1 MGTAVADSSDESE
14 GGGILE
20 AFRKRVREDQL
31 VRALSSVDYDAAA
44 KLALIVEAESSMA
57 RMKERQDIKRVMAE
71 QRARDEEAAKME
83 EQLEEECVM
92 AEQRGCDEEA
102 ILSEGGVP
110 SASPTDDTNIS
121 YPEAEGGME
130 FELDHADDDKSIT
143 VTTLMPTTS
152 DKSTDIKTSSS
163 NSSEE
168 EEDEE
173 VMVDDAE
180 AQVDLNEQEQD
191 FFDQHNV
198 HCQVCN
204 QPGEVLCCAT
214 CNLVFHVDCVRPKL
228 LLEDAPNDWMCAYCC
243 VDGLG
248 GKNDKKEMR
257 KATHA
262 CREMERMTREC
273 EIYVAPSDET
283 TDVDPSSSDNA
294 TLALT
299 EEGDSIYNEV
309 GPGGED
315 VIPIFRR
322 NPNRAVKTARG
333 GSVASLH
340 TSDEPTSSENES
352 TDDVDSHSTYEQVKS
367 YEQVESEDN
376 EDNYDN
382 EDDKSYKDHKD
393 DEDDEDDEDHEDHE
407 DGEDDHEDDEDD
419 DNDDDVGTFSNEVEG
434 GVPCAPHT
442 TWIKR
447 LHILNQTPTYRRT
460 DNEEN
465 EIKVLIENLIQ
476 MKSRGE
482 IGGKPCGLGTCWTYN
497 KKAIGEHRIGRMV
510 GCRNSFKVYPEIICT
525 GNAPSLSEVI
535 NAIKRTKGTKIGK
548 NVSIIE
554 VPGDVLEHCDIRPF
568 AQNAN
573 VFITSR
579 FELVCGL
586 KNENGEL
593 EMFHMGVTKGHGRKS
608 ITIHNRM
615 FVDRLQVSKC
625 LYRGRFG
632 LMCFSANRDKSDWN
646 RHECDHMNGDP
657 TDDRD
662 ENVRWLTPAENKSNY
677 NNTRARR
684 SHSAQV

>member
-1 MGTAVADSSDESE
+1 
-14 GGGILE
+14 
-20 AFRKRVREDQL
+20 
-31 VRALSSVDYDAAA
+31 
-44 KLALIVEAESSMA
+44 
-57 RMKERQDIKRVMAE
+57 VMAE

-83 EQLEEECVM
+83 EQQEEECVM
-92 AEQRGCDEEA
+92 AEQRVCDKEA
-102 ILSEGGVP
+102 ILS
-110 SASPTDDTNIS
+110 
-121 YPEAEGGME
+121 
-130 FELDHADDDKSIT
+130 

-152 DKSTDIKTSSS
+152 VKSSDVKTSSS
-163 NSSEE
+163 NSSE

-180 AQVDLNEQEQD
+180 AQVVLHEQEQD

-198 HCQVCN
+198 HCQVCD

-248 GKNDKKEMR
+248 GKNDKKERR

-273 EIYVAPSDET
+273 EICVAPSDET

-299 EEGDSIYNEV
+299 EEGDSICNEV
-309 GPGGED
+309 VPGSKD
-315 VIPIFRR
+315 VMPIFRR
-322 NPNRAVKTARG
+322 NPVRTVRTARG
-333 GSVASLH
+333 GSVASVH

-352 TDDVDSHSTYEQVKS
+352 TEDVDSHSTYEQVKS

-376 EDNYDN
+376 EDDYDDKDN
-382 EDDKSYKDHKD
+382 KSYKDHKD
-393 DEDDEDDEDHEDHE
+393 DEDDEDEEDHK
-407 DGEDDHEDDEDD
+407 DGEDHLHGEDHEDDEDD
-419 DNDDDVGTFSNEVEG
+419 DCDDDVGTFSNEVEG
-434 GVPCAPHT
+434 GVPSAPHT
-442 TWIKR
+442 SMIKR
-447 LHILNQTPTYRRT
+447 LLILNQTPTYRRT
-460 DNEEN
+460 DNEKN
-465 EIKVLIENLIQ
+465 EIDLLIKKLLK
-476 MKSRGE
+476 MKSRGK

-510 GCRNSFKVYPEIICT
+510 GQSNSFKVYPKIICT

-535 NAIKRTKGTKIGK
+535 NAIKQTKGTKIGK

-573 VFITSR
+573 AFITSR

-593 EMFHMGVTKGHGRKS
+593 EMYYVRERSGNKGGKRNVMYIS
-608 ITIHNRM
+608 RRM
-615 FVDRLQVSKC
+615 FVDSLHESRKQLK
-625 LYRGRFG
+625 RGRFG
-632 LMCFSANRDKSDWN
+632 LMCFSANRDKSDWD
-646 RHECDHMNGDP
+646 RCECDHMNGDP

-662 ENVRWLTPAENKSNY
+662 ENVRWLTPADNKSNY
-677 NNTRARR
+677 NNKRARW
-684 SHSAQV
+684 SHSARV